1 LLPSEFILILLVL
14 WVSWRGVTR
23 VGKLVSSEEAI
34 RDFKLGVLMFLGYGL
49 FSQLSRMTS
58 GTEVYIFLFAGL
70 LSMSSARISVISY
83 LRGGQRIP
91 FDKRWIAG
99 MTVIILGMVG
109 ITAII
114 MDLAEGA
121 GGNILARLVTWV
133 IYALALIFSPL
144 MIIFLQLLIYLGRL
158 VNISGMI
165 QGLVDLANR
174 LQVLINALTKNME
187 KMLEGF
193 QLSPLLTSV
202 IDSVAMTKPVILW
215 GIVLLFVMIIL
226 MIARNQ
232 VFKGRAEG
240 DAEYEQLD
248 EQEGLIEQLRKAL
261 RRGLGSMAGSLEQ
274 ALRLRN
280 ARQILAAARIRRIYA
295 HLMNLSERLNQPR
308 PASRTP
314 LEFLPNLEAL
324 FPGFK
329 GELGLITEAYL
340 KIRYGDFPESSDEV
354 EMVERA
360 WKRVSQAGD
369 EMVKGKKAIER

>member
-1 LLPSEFILILLVL
+1 
-14 WVSWRGVTR
+14 
-23 VGKLVSSEEAI
+23 
-34 RDFKLGVLMFLGYGL
+34 MFLGYGL
-49 FSQLSRMTS
+49 LSNLSRVSS
-58 GTEVYIFLFAGL
+58 GTEVYVFLFAGL
-70 LSMSSARISVISY
+70 LAMSSARISVISY

-99 MTVIILGMVG
+99 MTLIILSMVG

-114 MDLAEGA
+114 MDMAEGA
-121 GGNILARLVTWV
+121 GGNILAKLVTWV
-133 IYALALIFSPL
+133 IYALALLFSPL
-144 MIIFLQLLIYLGRL
+144 MFLFLQLLIYLGRL
-158 VNISGMI
+158 VNISAMI

-174 LQVLINALTKNME
+174 LQVLISTLTKNME
-187 KMLEGF
+187 KILEGF
-193 QLSPLLTSV
+193 KLPPSLTGL
-202 IDSVAMTKPVILW
+202 IDVVAMTKPIVLW
-215 GIVLLFVMIIL
+215 GIVLLFVVIIL

-240 DAEYEQLD
+240 EAEFEQLD
-248 EQEGLIEQLRKAL
+248 EQEGLLDQLRKAL
-261 RRGLGSMAGSLEQ
+261 RRGLGTVAGSLEQ
-274 ALRLRN
+274 ALRFRN
-280 ARQILAAARIRRIYA
+280 ARQVLAAARIRRIYA
-295 HLMNLSERLNQPR
+295 HLMHLSERLNQPR

-340 KIRYGDFPESSDEV
+340 KIRYGDFPESTDEV

-369 EMVKGKKAIER
+369 EMVKGKKTAER